1 MLLELGEAVGAR
13 RDGSRGV
20 SLLASL
26 PLQQLLLLQ
35 RWHNQGNDAA
45 QKLNQMLFCCWALR
59 EPAQSPQAARWWC
72 NLPAVLAQRSWELST
87 GLSISP
93 QHSRV

>member
-45 QKLNQMLFCCWALR
+45 QKLNQMLFCCWALS
-59 EPAQSPQAARWWC
+59 EPAQSPRLLGGGA
-72 NLPAVLAQRSWELST
+72 
-87 GLSISP
+87 ISRLCW
-93 QHSRV
+93 HRGAGS